1 MLLNG
6 ANDIVLESSLAHER
20 RRDPLIWG
28 GTLADGR
35 TSLQNAW
42 QVGMLPGPA
51 IMFTEL
57 GLSLLDDWPGDVLDP
72 TGQVGR

>member
-1 MLLNG
+1 MLKR
-6 ANDIVLESSLAHER
+6 ANDIVLESSLLMGVGV
-20 RRDPLIWG
+20 DPPMCG
-28 GTLADGR
+28 GTLADGH

-42 QVGMLPGPA
+42 QAGMLPGLA

-57 GLSLLDDWPGDVLDP
+57 GLSLLGNWPRDVLDP